1 MHLLSKRMLKMNK
14 PLLKVATALLLVS
27 SAAQASAQSD
37 FCGIKNISFQE
48 GEVLKFRVYYNMSA
62 LWVPAGDASFTTTSE
77 TLNGKPVYH
86 IVGDGRTLKSYE
98 WFYKV
103 RDKYETYLDKETM
116 LPVRFVRNVNE
127 NGFKIYNNVTFN
139 QKQGKA
145 VSTKGVYTVPS
156 CVQDVLSAI
165 FYARNID
172 YSKHKVGDKIPFS
185 MFLDDKVYELYIR
198 YLGKE
203 KVTTKYGTFNT
214 IKISPLLIEGTIF
227 KGGEKMMIWVS
238 DDNNHIP
245 VRIDSPILVGSV
257 KVDMMGYERLR
268 NPLTSLLKKK

>member
-1 MHLLSKRMLKMNK
+1 MHLLNRKIARKSNGYISTCMVAILML
-14 PLLKVATALLLVS
+14 
-27 SAAQASAQSD
+27 ASTVGVAQSD
-37 FCGIKNISFQE
+37 FCGIKNTTLQD
-48 GEVLKFRVYYNMSA
+48 GEKLSFRVYYNMGM
-62 LWVPAGDASFTTTSE
+62 LWVPAGDASFTTTAE
-77 TLNGKPVYH
+77 VLNNKKAFH

-103 RDKYETYLDKETM
+103 RDKYETYLDMETM
-116 LPVRFVRNVNE
+116 LPMKFVRNVNE
-127 NGFKIYNNVTFN
+127 QGFKIYNNVVFN
-139 QKQGKA
+139 HKQGKA
-145 VSTKGVYTVPS
+145 VSTNGVFDIPR

-172 YSKHKVGDKIPFS
+172 YSKHKPGDKIPFS

-203 KVTTKYGTFNT
+203 KITTRFGTFNT
-214 IKISPLLIEGTIF
+214 IKISPLLIEGTLF

-238 DDNNHIP
+238 DDGNHIP
-245 VRIDSPILVGSV
+245 VRVDSPILVGSV
-257 KVDMMGYERLR
+257 KVDLMGYEKLK